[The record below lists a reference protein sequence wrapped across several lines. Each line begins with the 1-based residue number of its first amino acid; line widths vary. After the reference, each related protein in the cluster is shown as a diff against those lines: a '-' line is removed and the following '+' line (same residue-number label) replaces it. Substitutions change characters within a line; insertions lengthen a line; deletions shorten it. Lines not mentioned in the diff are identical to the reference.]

1 MPALPAPARHFCCML
16 LFIRFFCLILL
27 LSLARTAPAPAAPSL
42 DAAFGRDGRVAV
54 ELGGRNSAN
63 AVLVQPDG
71 RIVVAGS
78 VNPGAAKNFS
88 LLRFNPDGTLDTGFN
103 HEGALITSL
112 ALGDDEALA
121 LGQLSD
127 GRIVAGGYT
136 SNGASRDFALACYFP
151 DGTLDRDFGLNG
163 ITVTPVGGGD
173 DEITAL
179 AITPDDRIVIAGN
192 VGGTNGSVAAAARYD
207 ALGELDAGF
216 GERGIT
222 LVTVGDESRA
232 EGLLLREDGG
242 LLLSGT
248 FRRGDRVSLMLV
260 ALDKDGLLDTDFG
273 DQGVAMPHGMIPS
286 EGYRLAADKDGLVYV
301 AGAVGEPGRRD
312 TALFRFFMDGRLDP
326 DFGLR
331 GAAIHPASPED
342 DVLFDVAVS
351 DRGVVAS
358 GFATEGG
365 RRRFLVASYAAANG
379 SLDEPFLPVAQLEAP
394 GKYPHLSGVAK
405 RRPRLRRHAGSAP
418 AARPPKEAETPYAPG
433 SPETAAPDAKSTEE
447 DPLSQKRLPWPCR
460 QALALLRWLAPTP
473 VFAAE
478 LPAEPGPQP
487 PKVALFDFGGDE
499 AVGYAAALD
508 AEGNVLVV
516 GTVAQGR
523 LTSMALARFAAAS
536 LYNTNAFVNQNG
548 TVSTALR
555 TLQPLAITRSS
566 ARSGGEILPELGAA
580 VRARGL
586 VFSTAA
592 HPVLERVSA
601 ADNGPQPPATAL
613 RGHVAAGSGP
623 GAFEVLLSGLQPG
636 TLYHVRAY
644 AITEDGAAHYG
655 PERRFHTADACFL
668 ATAAFG
674 SISHPAVILLR
685 QFRDTMLSTKP
696 LGQALIGLYYRLSP
710 PLAALIEQ
718 QPALRLLCALALLPL
733 LAFAWLA
740 LHLGLAPA
748 CGIGLVLCLLPLR
761 ARLRTFHQN
770 ARGFTLIEVMVVMLI
785 LSILAVLVVPRIM
798 DRPEDARRTQAMVQM
813 SALEQALKLYRL
825 DNGQYPTT
833 EQGLQ
838 ALVAPPVAGPQ
849 AHRWRQGGYLER
861 GKVPKDPWGGNFV
874 YLSPGLHDDFDLI
887 SYGADRQPGGEG
899 RNADVN
905 NWELQ

>member
-1 MPALPAPARHFCCML
+1 ML
-16 LFIRFFCLILL
+16 LFIRFLCLILL

-301 AGAVGEPGRRD
+301 AGAVGEPGQRD
-312 TALFRFFMDGRLDP
+312 TALFRFFLDGRLDP

-418 AARPPKEAETPYAPG
+418 AARPPAGAETPYAPG
-433 SPETAAPDAKSTEE
+433 SPETAAPDAKSAEE
-447 DPLSQKRLPWPCR
+447 APLSQNRLPWPCR

-536 LYNTNAFVNQNG
+536 LYNTNAFVN
-548 TVSTALR
+548 
-555 TLQPLAITRSS
+555 
-566 ARSGGEILPELGAA
+566 
-580 VRARGL
+580 
-586 VFSTAA
+586 
-592 HPVLERVSA
+592 
-601 ADNGPQPPATAL
+601 
-613 RGHVAAGSGP
+613 
-623 GAFEVLLSGLQPG
+623 
-636 TLYHVRAY
+636 
-644 AITEDGAAHYG
+644 
-655 PERRFHTADACFL
+655 
-668 ATAAFG
+668 
-674 SISHPAVILLR
+674 
-685 QFRDTMLSTKP
+685 
-696 LGQALIGLYYRLSP
+696 
-710 PLAALIEQ
+710 
-718 QPALRLLCALALLPL
+718 
-733 LAFAWLA
+733 
-740 LHLGLAPA
+740 
-748 CGIGLVLCLLPLR
+748 
-761 ARLRTFHQN
+761 
-770 ARGFTLIEVMVVMLI
+770 
-785 LSILAVLVVPRIM
+785 
-798 DRPEDARRTQAMVQM
+798 
-813 SALEQALKLYRL
+813 
-825 DNGQYPTT
+825 
-833 EQGLQ
+833 
-838 ALVAPPVAGPQ
+838 
-849 AHRWRQGGYLER
+849 
-861 GKVPKDPWGGNFV
+861 
-874 YLSPGLHDDFDLI
+874 
-887 SYGADRQPGGEG
+887 
-899 RNADVN
+899 
-905 NWELQ
+905 